1 MLEVS
6 YARRQCNSHTLVA
19 VNQNPRLAAVL
30 ENVLAEVLETNNCVR
45 YQPLSTHFF
54 FLTSYVV
61 KWWSGKGTQRVSFL
75 HGATVVLRKS
85 TCPAVCV
92 VHWPSAFYMEYYFC
106 LKKGLVDK
114 LLFENMVIQI
124 WVFVRHFLKIE
135 WNKFAILRNTTDC
148 IFFFLPVIKSK
159 HSSEN

>member
-54 FLTSYVV
+54 FFNILCGEVV
-61 KWWSGKGTQRVSFL
+61 KWEGHTKGFF
-75 HGATVVLRKS
+75 S
-85 TCPAVCV
+85 TWCNSCLEEE
-92 VHWPSAFYMEYYFC
+92 YMSSC
-106 LKKGLVDK
+106 LCCAL
-114 LLFENMVIQI
+114 
-124 WVFVRHFLKIE
+124 
-135 WNKFAILRNTTDC
+135 T
-148 IFFFLPVIKSK
+148 
-159 HSSEN
+159 